1 MFTELTSSPQWS
13 LAIIVLGIA
22 AACAAFAL
30 LRGAFRLV
38 ISTAMLAVSLW
49 VAYWVWME
57 TPGWWDR
64 VWQNP
69 PTWVPFVLPAIAGLA
84 SFILLR
90 KIVKTILNP
99 FGTIGGKPESPMGK
113 LFSLVLSLVPTALL
127 CLTVA
132 IAIRHIGTLQQVA
145 NPDSQQTSALWKQ
158 IIDRYIPPAWL
169 QRIDPL
175 TDPAR
180 LTLAQWIS
188 FASDE
193 HIPRAIPVS
202 DPAALEE
209 GVLSDPKLQKF
220 SQDRRYG
227 DLLRDPAIEKALKD
241 PRVQRVLQELNLTKE
256 Q

>member
-1 MFTELTSSPQWS
+1 MFADLMSSPQWS
-13 LAIIVLGIA
+13 LAFIVLGIA

-38 ISTAMLAVSLW
+38 IGTAMLAVSLW
-49 VAYWVWME
+49 VAYWVWLK
-57 TPGWWDR
+57 TPGVWDR
-64 VWQNP
+64 VWDHP
-69 PTWVPFVLPAIAGLA
+69 PVWMPFVLPAIAGIV
-84 SFILLR
+84 SFGLLR
-90 KIVKTILNP
+90 KILQLILNP

-113 LFSLVLSLVPTALL
+113 IFSLALSLIPTALL
-127 CLTVA
+127 CLTVF
-132 IAIRHIGTLQQVA
+132 IAIRHIGTLKQVQ
-145 NPDSQQTSALWKQ
+145 NPDSQATSALWKT

-175 TDPAR
+175 TDPSR
-180 LTLAQWIS
+180 LTLAQWIAL
-188 FASDE
+188 ASEE

-202 DPAALEE
+202 DPDALEQ

-241 PRVQRVLQELNLTKE
+241 PRVQKVLQELNLAKPE
-256 Q
+256 